1 MSVNAIKFLKQEQ
14 VILKKQLIRIEKALS
29 ALGGDIKKGVTKAF
43 TKKRTRKRKPMSEAT
58 KAKLRA
64 AAVKRWAKVKKAA

>member
-29 ALGGDIKKGVTKAF
+29 ALGGDIKKKVAKAF
-43 TKKRTRKRKPMSEAT
+43 TKKSRKRKPMSEAT

>member
-29 ALGGDIKKGVTKAF
+29 ALGGDIKKGVSKAF
-43 TKKRTRKRKPMSEAT
+43 KKKSTKRKPMSEAT

-64 AAVKRWAKVKKAA
+64 SNWS